1 MFSSNM
7 FDGLISM
14 LIIIGLVAGIVI
26 VGIPMYFV
34 GRYYGKHSAYEEA
47 VQHQVLD
54 IRYDQK
60 TGVKE
65 YIWKTNF

>member
-7 FDGLISM
+7 FDGLIGM

-34 GRYYGKHSAYEEA
+34 GRYHGKQA
-47 VQHQVLD
+47 VYAESIQHQVLE
-54 IRYDQK
+54 IRYNEK
-60 TGVKE
+60 TGDKE
-65 YIWKTNF
+65 YIWKSK

>member
-1 MFSSNM
+1 MWFN
-7 FDGLISM
+7 FDGLFGFLVM
-14 LIIIGLVAGIVI
+14 MGLILGLLFCVPAYYIGRHN
-26 VGIPMYFV
+26 
-34 GRYYGKHSAYEEA
+34 GRQAAYEEA
-47 VQHQVLD
+47 EQHQVLD